1 MIVNVKALVTVME
14 KTMESEMGI
23 STRDTDE
30 IQMTMEMEAKME
42 SKVEVEM
49 MVMVAVM
56 IFAVMIINAKALV
69 TVMEKAM
76 ESKMGISKGTV

>member
-1 MIVNVKALVTVME
+1 MKTEIEIEAKTEPEIQM
-14 KTMESEMGI
+14 TMEMESKMEP
-23 STRDTDE
+23 E

-42 SKVEVEM
+42 SKVEVAM

-56 IFAVMIINAKALV
+56 IFAVMIVNAKALV

-76 ESKMGISKGTV
+76 ESEMGISKGTV